1 MLGSSSWQAAAEI
14 GFGLSRRVM
23 LFAGYRVL
31 AYDTVTGVG
40 TDRKGTDLNRHG
52 PIIGGGF
59 RF

>member
-1 MLGSSSWQAAAEI
+1 
-14 GFGLSRRVM
+14 VM